1 MTDAIKAVSVFDQLC
16 DAHARQHDAEQDSE
30 RLQKLYALIT
40 LCELLNQRGERLG
53 PVEYNG
59 LLRMALCLKVEID
72 LFHNLHN
79 QTPADDG
86 CDWRGWVDEV
96 LDQTFVK
103 PPLAYAQKLAML
115 EG

>member
-1 MTDAIKAVSVFDQLC
+1 MTDAIKTVSIFDQLC
-16 DAHARQHDAEQDSE
+16 AAHARQHEAEQDSE

-40 LCELLNQRGERLG
+40 LCELLSQRGETLG

-59 LLRMALCLKVEID
+59 LLRMAQCLKVEID
-72 LFHNLHN
+72 LFHSHD
-79 QTPADDG
+79 QTDDD

-103 PPLAYAQKLAML
+103 PPLAYAQKLAMQ

>member
-1 MTDAIKAVSVFDQLC
+1 MTETPKAESIFDQLC
-16 DAHARQHDAEQDSE
+16 AAHARQHDAEQDSE

-40 LCELLNQRGERLG
+40 LCELLSQRGETLG

-72 LFHNLHN
+72 LFHSHD
-79 QTPADDG
+79 QTDDD

-103 PPLAYAQKLAML
+103 PPLAYAQKLAMQ

>member
-1 MTDAIKAVSVFDQLC
+1 MTDAIKTVSIFDQLC
-16 DAHARQHDAEQDSE
+16 AAHARQHDAEQDSE

-40 LCELLNQRGERLG
+40 LCELLDQRGETLG

-72 LFHNLHN
+72 LFHSHD
-79 QTPADDG
+79 QTDD

-103 PPLAYAQKLAML
+103 PPLAYARKLAME

>member
-1 MTDAIKAVSVFDQLC
+1 MTEIPKAISIFDQLC
-16 DAHARQHDAEQDSE
+16 TAHARQQNAEQDSE

-40 LCELLNQRGERLG
+40 LCELLSQRGEKLG

-59 LLRMALCLKVEID
+59 LLRMALCLRLEID
-72 LFHNLHN
+72 LFHSHD
-79 QTPADDG
+79 QTADD
-86 CDWRGWVDEV
+86 CNWRGWVDEV

-103 PPLAYAQKLAML
+103 PPLAYARKLAMQ

>member
-1 MTDAIKAVSVFDQLC
+1 MTKIPKAVSIFDQLC
-16 DAHARQHDAEQDSE
+16 AAHARQHDAEQDSE

-40 LCELLNQRGERLG
+40 LCELLSQRGETLG

-72 LFHNLHN
+72 LFHSHDQMN
-79 QTPADDG
+79 DD

-103 PPLAYAQKLAML
+103 PPLAYARKLAME